1 MRGWRPEGRS
11 AAHARAE
18 DTRSTPAGRGLVVS
32 RAQRHPANRLYR
44 HPHARLSGGRHHP
57 AHVARGVRFKASR
70 AETLFLYRD
79 NGLAAFDMTPG
90 RVRVN
95 YLA

>member
-1 MRGWRPEGRS
+1 M
-11 AAHARAE
+11 
-18 DTRSTPAGRGLVVS
+18 RSTPAGRGLVVS

-57 AHVARGVRFKASR
+57 AHVARGARFKASR
-70 AETLFLYRD
+70 AEILFLYRD

>member
-1 MRGWRPEGRS
+1 M
-11 AAHARAE
+11 
-18 DTRSTPAGRGLVVS
+18 RSTPAGRGPVVS
-32 RAQRHPANRLYR
+32 RAQRRPANRLYR
-44 HPHARLSGGRHHP
+44 HPHAGLSGGRHYR
-57 AHVARGVRFKASR
+57 AHVARGARFKASR
-70 AETLFLYRD
+70 AEILFLYRD